1 MQLIDPLH
9 SQADVRVRH
18 KTVKLTPY
26 NHTDS
31 TGVHGRLGDH
41 ASQIDVT
48 VRTIPLEPHPHPVPV
63 EASVRTRRATCRFT
77 LAVFPDTC
85 YARIPCA
92 QNHRIATGLRE
103 RRAPW
108 VCGCTT
114 ATAGG
119 LDSDPW
125 ADGRYSKLWSESA
138 AESAYAHSQSSG
150 HDACQVNSQHMY
162 CRAT

>member
-1 MQLIDPLH
+1 MVYSEIMH
-9 SQADVRVRH
+9 
-18 KTVKLTPY
+18 VKLMLQSTPY
-26 NHTDS
+26 LPSRIRIRYPRGLSENKT
-31 TGVHGRLGDH
+31 
-41 ASQIDVT
+41 
-48 VRTIPLEPHPHPVPV
+48 
-63 EASVRTRRATCRFT
+63 TCWLT
-77 LAVFPDTC
+77 LAVSPDTC
-85 YARIPCA
+85 DARIPCA